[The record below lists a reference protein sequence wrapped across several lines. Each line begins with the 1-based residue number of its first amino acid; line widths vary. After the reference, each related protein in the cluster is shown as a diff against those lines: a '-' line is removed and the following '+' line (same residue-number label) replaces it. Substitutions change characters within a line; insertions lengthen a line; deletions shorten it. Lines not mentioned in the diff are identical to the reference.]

1 MRTEATFLIRNHQ
14 TKGRPSLNLH
24 RGALLRG
31 RERGAARRAGYVFRR
46 KGVR

>member
-1 MRTEATFLIRNHQ
+1 MGPEATFLIRNHQ

-24 RGALLRG
+24 RGALLRV
-31 RERGAARRAGYVFRR
+31 RERAVDYVFRR